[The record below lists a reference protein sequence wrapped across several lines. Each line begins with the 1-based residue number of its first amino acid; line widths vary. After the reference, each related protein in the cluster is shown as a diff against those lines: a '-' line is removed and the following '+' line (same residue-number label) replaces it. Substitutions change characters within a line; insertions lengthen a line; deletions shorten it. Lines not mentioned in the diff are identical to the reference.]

1 MPLKRIEPG
10 RIDRTLTTTVS
21 REYKDLDLSFAPK
34 RGTLFEDGKR
44 RGDVYKR
51 HDLRSIDQSVEN
63 ILLTAKGEKPFDPDF
78 GSNLRR
84 LLFELN
90 TSVTASM
97 VENEIKTALRVYEP
111 RVNVKEVK
119 LYDNSADREVPRGID
134 NIFFYSTGGGDERHS
149 LTVKIICE
157 IKNTGQVVQTQ
168 VNMNRLR

>member
-21 REYKDLDLSFAPK
+21 REYKDIDLSLTSK
-34 RGTLFEDGKR
+34 KGTMFEDGKR
-44 RGDVYKR
+44 RGDIYKR
-51 HDLRSIDQSVEN
+51 FDLRAIDQSIQN

-97 VENEIKTALRVYEP
+97 VENEIKSALRIYEP
-111 RVNVKEVK
+111 RVKVRDVK
-119 LYDNSADREVPRGID
+119 LYDNGAAREVPKGID
-134 NIFFYSTGGGDERHS
+134 NIFFYSTGGGDDRYS
-149 LTVKIICE
+149 LTVTVVCE
-157 IKNTGQVVQTQ
+157 IKNTGQVVQAQ